1 MTDIEKSAVT
11 AHFDDYAAHWSERI
25 RQHGYF
31 SRYLVVKDML
41 RRLGHPST
49 VLDVG
54 CGTGDYCTLF
64 DPNITNY
71 VGIDISPAMV
81 KRCSELY
88 PGYDFRVGD
97 GDRLDFP
104 DGSVD
109 LVLDVA
115 VIEYYDNPLP
125 HLRELARVTR
135 PGGSIVVIG
144 PNGNNRTRGL
154 ARAIHRA
161 VQRIKGRSEL
171 PAKKRVRSHWRTLR
185 EISDLG
191 AAAGLALAE
200 HRFASIYLVP
210 EIRPF
215 VERFNV
221 AISRQISGKPFW
233 HWLTYWS
240 ATNLVCRF
248 VKT

>member
-25 RQHGYF
+25 RQHGYY

-41 RRLGHPST
+41 GRLGRSAA

-64 DPNITNY
+64 DPAVTKY

-81 KRCSELY
+81 KRCRELY

-97 GDRLDFP
+97 GDHLDIP
-104 DGSVD
+104 DTSVD

-115 VIEYYDNPLP
+115 VIEYYDDPLP

-135 PGGSIVVIG
+135 PGGSIIVIG
-144 PNGNNRTRGL
+144 PNGNNRTRVL
-154 ARAIHRA
+154 AVAIDRA
-161 VQRIKGRSEL
+161 VQRIKGHVKS
-171 PAKKRVRSHWRTLR
+171 PAEKRVRSHWRSLR

-191 AAAGLALAE
+191 AAAGLAMAE

-210 EIRPF
+210 ELRPF
-215 VERFNV
+215 VERLNV
-221 AISRQISGKPFW
+221 AVSRRISGKPFW
-233 HWLTYWS
+233 HWLTSWS

-248 VKT
+248 VKP